1 MPYHWFD
8 VRMRD
13 GVELVEV
20 ELIVGA
26 DIDVR
31 APVFRLIAILRRRE
45 DYARSAYRHKTRF
58 ENQMT
63 YP

>member
-1 MPYHWFD
+1 MVPYHWFD

-31 APVFRLIAILRRRE
+31 APVFRLIAILRR
-45 DYARSAYRHKTRF
+45 
-58 ENQMT
+58 
-63 YP
+63 